1 MLASTVSQAR
11 LPTHPF
17 DAGHPAFPA
26 PCGLQRPQLVTFL
39 QAGEEIYAAGDPA
52 KHIYRVEFGAVRV
65 FRLLADGRRQ
75 VSAFHVAGEIFGF
88 EAGVDHEFF
97 AEAINA
103 TGIRPLRLSAIE
115 DASRD
120 LFPLALQSL
129 TMMQKHLLILARH
142 AAIERLA
149 AFLVDMAE
157 RQGDLDHI
165 HLPMSRMDI
174 ADHLGL
180 TIETVSRTF
189 TRLKELGFIQLID
202 SRTIEILRGNALSDI
217 GE

>member
-1 MLASTVSQAR
+1 MLASTVAQAR

-17 DAGHPAFPA
+17 ETGHPALPS
-26 PCGLQRPQLVTFL
+26 PCGSQRPQLVKFL
-39 QAGEEIYAAGDPA
+39 QAGEEVYAAGDPA
-52 KHIYRVEFGAVRV
+52 KHIYRIEFGAIRV

-75 VSAFHVAGEIFGF
+75 VSAFHVPGEIFGF
-88 EAGVDHEFF
+88 AAGVDHEFF

-103 TGIRPLRLSAIE
+103 TGIQPLRLSAIE
-115 DASRD
+115 NVSRD
-120 LFPLALQSL
+120 LFPVALQSL

-157 RQGDLDHI
+157 RQGDLEHI

-180 TIETVSRTF
+180 TIETVS
-189 TRLKELGFIQLID
+189 
-202 SRTIEILRGNALSDI
+202 
-217 GE
+217 

>member
-17 DAGHPAFPA
+17 DAGHPTFPS
-26 PCGLQRPQLVTFL
+26 PCGSQRPQLVTFL